1 MQIETKVHHV
11 KYKKIQKIQGT
22 GQRQTET
29 ETDRERE
36 RGEYLTTKM
45 HSKQT
50 VSELDSSIITTSTTD

>member
-22 GQRQTET
+22 GQRQT